1 MKLKI
6 KDSNMKTAREFWR
19 EIFSENGIGS
29 SKRIVGTL
37 AMIVALGCIIY
48 LTITEGCTNCV
59 EGLLQVL
66 IITACSL
73 LGLSSVTS
81 IFKGNQIT
89 LQNKKEE
96 NE

>member
-1 MKLKI
+1 
-6 KDSNMKTAREFWR
+6 MKTSREFLR

-29 SKRIVGTL
+29 SKRLVGFI
-37 AMIVALGCIIY
+37 AMIVALSCIGY
-48 LTITEGCTNCV
+48 LTISEGCTNCV

-66 IITACSL
+66 IITSCSL

-81 IFKGNQIT
+81 IFKNGKVSASQE
-89 LQNKKEE
+89 QQKKKK

>member
-1 MKLKI
+1 MMK
-6 KDSNMKTAREFWR
+6 SSREFWR

-37 AMIVALGCIIY
+37 SMLVALGCIVY

-73 LGLSSVTS
+73 LGLSSITN
-81 IFKGNQIT
+81 IFK
-89 LQNKKEE
+89 QNKK
-96 NE
+96 

>member
-1 MKLKI
+1 
-6 KDSNMKTAREFWR
+6 MKTARQFWR

-29 SKRIVGTL
+29 SKRLIGSI
-37 AMIVALGCIIY
+37 AMLVALGCIIY
-48 LTITEGCTNCV
+48 LTITEGCTSCV

-81 IFKGNQIT
+81 IWKSGKASVAQE
-89 LQNKKEE
+89 NKKEE
-96 NE
+96 EEDEP

>member
-1 MKLKI
+1 
-6 KDSNMKTAREFWR
+6 MKTSKEFWR

-37 AMIVALGCIIY
+37 AMLVALGCIIY
-48 LTITEGCTNCV
+48 LTINEGCTSCV

-66 IITACSL
+66 IITSCSL

-81 IFKGNQIT
+81 IWKGGKASVSPE
-89 LQNKKEE
+89 KKEE
-96 NE
+96 ENEQ

>member
-1 MKLKI
+1 MK
-6 KDSNMKTAREFWR
+6 SSREFWR

-37 AMIVALGCIIY
+37 AMLVALGCIIY

-66 IITACSL
+66 IITSCSL

-81 IFKGNQIT
+81 IWKSGKVSVSQE
-89 LQNKKEE
+89 NKKEE
-96 NE
+96 NGDE

>member
-1 MKLKI
+1 MKP
-6 KDSNMKTAREFWR
+6 ARQFWR
-19 EIFSENGIGS
+19 EMLSENGNGS
-29 SKRIVGTL
+29 SKRLVGSV
-37 AMIVALGCIIY
+37 AMLVALGCIIY

-81 IFKGNQIT
+81 IWKGGKVSV
-89 LQNKKEE
+89 LPKNKKEKE